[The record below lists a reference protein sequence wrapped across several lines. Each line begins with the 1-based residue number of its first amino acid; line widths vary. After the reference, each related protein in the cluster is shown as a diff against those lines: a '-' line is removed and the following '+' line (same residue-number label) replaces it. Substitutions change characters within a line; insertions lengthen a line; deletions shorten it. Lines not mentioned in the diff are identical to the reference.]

1 MDEDY
6 ESVLLIIREC
16 FVYKIPPRTAARG
29 YRAAEWG
36 DLGTSFLWKGR
47 LRVISKGNNCEIRME
62 DNSTGELFAVCPYEV
77 HSNSVEAVLD
87 SSRYFVLK
95 IKSEGRHAFIGMGFQ
110 ERTDAF
116 DFNVTLQDFVKQLR
130 AEKEAEE
137 RAAQVDTTPKKDYS
151 LKDGQTI
158 NITIGNVG
166 AKRTRPKPASNST
179 NNDGLVPLLPPPPS
193 ASQVKQQ
200 QHQKQQQPFF

>member
-1 MDEDY
+1 MEEDY

-29 YRAAEWG
+29 YRASEWG
-36 DLGTSFLWKGR
+36 DLASSFLWKGR
-47 LRVISKGNNCEIRME
+47 LRIISKGKTCEIRME
-62 DNSTGELFAVCPYEV
+62 DNSTGEIFAVCPYEIQG
-77 HSNSVEAVLD
+77 NSVEAVLD

-95 IKSEGRHAFIGMGFQ
+95 IESEGRHAFIGMGFQ

-116 DFNVTLQDFVKQLR
+116 DFNVALQDFVKQLR
-130 AEKEAEE
+130 AEKEAID
-137 RAAQVDTTPKKDYS
+137 RATHADTTPKKDYS
-151 LKDGQTI
+151 LKEGQTI

-166 AKRTRPKPASNST
+166 AKRTRQKPT
-179 NNDGLVPLLPPPPS
+179 NTNTGGLVPLLPPPPS

-200 QHQKQQQPFF
+200 QQQQKQQQPFF